1 MSDEQDDFS
10 AAVAE
15 SLRVME
21 SYNRGEGHWKDL
33 IQTFSGPT
41 RQGPDTSDSQHAN
54 TSDYLGARN
63 RRIIALD
70 ANGQMA
76 DRFLVNDA
84 QLGQLLSTQ
93 ERTGNRY
100 IEVPSVGPD
109 DGTLTDEQ
117 RALVSIWDEAERKD
131 YAEAARANAYM
142 GVGTGLALDVLS
154 AVPFAGPAAIQMF
167 GDEVVIDGVRT
178 GVNDLA
184 AGYAYHERE
193 RETLSDLTYLGTNVL
208 AGVLTLGT
216 GTAAKVGLA
225 ATEEVAKRGMLATAG
240 HAMRGII
247 SSRTAADLRK
257 YAPMLVGGGMD
268 VAMDRG
274 LKVALGKMGTLSERG
289 AALTAGAGAGAFGA
303 MRDYMTDVMMD
314 EQRELSVEG
323 FVGNGMI
330 GGVFG
335 VAGESAASWIS
346 KKNTM
351 RNARKL
357 AESNNSVMGAL
368 YQTLKLDEQKGSL
381 VDFLQNPDNVPIAYE
396 AMNKLMRTTDEDVAK
411 LSWGTKLLNTLRWV
425 GSGGAVSRQTLA
437 RMSTPK
443 FRAGLEY
450 AHKYL
455 GKGDSEIFQAMTRAT
470 LLLSDGAENIRRLDE
485 FATGSRALNP
495 DVQQGMSE
503 VTAGGMGPGTEAP
516 LVPGGMSPEQRTD
529 ALLKPGGDIEMSIS
543 PAGNQIPDNNPSNLR
558 GLMTSL
564 AQDLSAQVSPGG
576 PYEMSPRK
584 VAELTRK
591 LFGIELGVRRVKV
604 GVEQVGDRAATKTEW
619 AWLRSVDG
627 KIPPLRSTI
636 TAISEDQ
643 EAAAR
648 GLGDIVSIELDLE
661 RHLGEIDEGAVQI
674 SPEGVTPP
682 TKEQFLAD
690 LDLESADLLKALGNV
705 AEQFEQGAVLVP
717 GTTTRTATPPG
728 RVVKGDFQQKIE
740 RGQALLEAMEEFRV
754 TNKGAP
760 KKVLSQ
766 LRKLAGAGNEQA
778 SANKFIKA
786 WNEAGKPPQG
796 RMAFEAYA
804 KVVAAKENLDRLVK
818 PTDGELIHKSGNKR
832 GQLMTAPQDQDKWMA
847 AVKQLNEAEAALL
860 THLDTQGS
868 FPSLPVPEPPAKSA
882 KTPAWFKAVAAA
894 VESGDAKKIIDAF
907 EKEEVLDFL
916 TKGVK
921 AADRESEEIID
932 SYVADLAA
940 ALGRYAEHAGKVDG
954 EAFPAAFIKKMNFAE
969 ADSTLMGGYQMLRQL
984 AREGGDTFTAG
995 RQFNVLQNM
1004 KKGLNK
1010 QTKKEDTLAQFYG
1023 PGVTALKRLLALT
1036 ESPQLWGADW
1046 ALGQQMINRGYNGLI
1061 ADAAELK
1068 QFFEPGMSGAYADAG
1083 VAPIEA
1089 MKAHLYGK
1097 TNAVPNQNF
1106 PRALTKMISNL
1117 SMMLGGGKLQGID
1130 RRVML
1135 RELAGNIDGGTLK
1148 RLRRRGAP
1156 GEDAERG
1163 FEGIDITPEEL
1174 GQKALDD
1181 FDLLLA
1187 NAVQLQNALQSSAEL
1202 AQAFGDQWRNAGLM
1216 RNGAPGWIRMP
1227 SVVAGTNPEGILNRG
1242 VRYMDGVV
1250 QQYVIR
1256 PVSSE
1261 NFLTSMRASV
1271 LSEQGTTVQRM
1282 GKFRQYLRDV
1292 TGGGSIK
1299 QRASATI
1306 LKSSLPIMW
1315 AKLWVGSDEEV
1326 DEMYA
1331 TLDARM
1337 RQAYDGTE
1345 GTPSQVADGLPT
1357 QSLQTFAEQMGGPF
1371 LSTQY
1376 ADAGNL
1382 AVQKFVSIQMDLAD
1396 RQPRMPLE
1404 GVPAS
1409 QQPPPHPSQ
1418 KRAWLKLVAAAS
1430 EGPSIV
1436 LPLMEA
1442 GMLDPELAQF
1452 VGQHFPRKT
1461 GQIVAAFAEEI
1472 QSGKFPWDVLLQF
1485 ENLTGSPLTPNSTP
1499 AAILAS
1505 QQANQGA
1512 NTPAA
1517 AAATGLQRRG
1527 QVRMAGLAAT
1537 DNELRQRRHER
1548 QGRA

>member
-357 AESNNSVMGAL
+357 AESNNSIQGAL

-396 AMNKLMRTTDEDVAK
+396 AMNKLMRTTDEDVAN

-495 DVQQGMSE
+495 DVQKGMSE

-516 LVPGGMSPEQRTD
+516 LVAGGMSPTQRTD
-529 ALLKPGGDIEMSIS
+529 ALLKPGGDIEMSVS

-564 AQDLSAQVSPGG
+564 AQDLSAQIAPGG
-576 PYEMSPRK
+576 AYKMNPDD
-584 VAELTRK
+584 VAKLTKK
-591 LFGIELGVRRVKV
+591 LFGIELGVRRVKY
-604 GVEQVGDRAATKTEW
+604 GVEQAADGAPLTDQW
-619 AWLRSVDG
+619 AFARVDAEG
-627 KIPPLRSTI
+627 NIPPLKSVITTLSESADPAAFERS
-636 TAISEDQ
+636 
-643 EAAAR
+643 
-648 GLGDIVSIELDLE
+648 IVSVEADLE
-661 RHLGEIDEGAVQI
+661 RHLAEIDRGVLQVQEEAVA
-674 SPEGVTPP
+674 PA
-682 TKEQFLAD
+682 TKEDFLAA
-690 LDLESADLLKALGNV
+690 LGEESSDLLKALGNV
-705 AEQFEQGAVLVP
+705 SQLFDEGAVLVP
-717 GTTTRTATPPG
+717 GRTAGAARPPSLPIKEKVDEKLG
-728 RVVKGDFQQKIE
+728 RANRLLKAIDDGTDLPE
-740 RGQALLEAMEEFRV
+740 NPLEA
-754 TNKGAP
+754 
-760 KKVLSQ
+760 
-766 LRKLAGAGNEQA
+766 LRKLSSEGSEHTTAK
-778 SANKFIKA
+778 SFIKA
-786 WNEAGKPPQG
+786 WEKAGKPRQG
-796 RMAFEAYA
+796 SMAVEAYA
-804 KVVAAKENLDRLVK
+804 KVVAAKENIRGLVK
-818 PTDGELIHKSGNKR
+818 QKEGSLLHTSGNKV
-832 GQLMTAPQDQDKWMA
+832 GQLLTTPQAQQQWVA
-847 AVKQLNEAEAALL
+847 ALRQLKEAEENLL
-860 THLDTQGS
+860 KHLDTQGS
-868 FPSLPVPEPPAKSA
+868 FPSLPLPEPPAAAA
-882 KTPAWFKAVAAA
+882 KLPKWFKPLAAA
-894 VESGDAKKIIDAF
+894 VESGDAAKIRKAF
-907 EKEEVLDFL
+907 DNEAVLDFL
-916 TKGVK
+916 TRGVK
-921 AADRESEEIID
+921 AADQW
-932 SYVADLAA
+932 L
-940 ALGRYAEHAGKVDG
+940 
-954 EAFPAAFIKKMNFAE
+954 P
-969 ADSTLMGGYQMLRQL
+969 
-984 AREGGDTFTAG
+984 
-995 RQFNVLQNM
+995 
-1004 KKGLNK
+1004 
-1010 QTKKEDTLAQFYG
+1010 
-1023 PGVTALKRLLALT
+1023 
-1036 ESPQLWGADW
+1036 
-1046 ALGQQMINRGYNGLI
+1046 
-1061 ADAAELK
+1061 DAA
-1068 QFFEPGMSGAYADAG
+1068 SAR
-1083 VAPIEA
+1083 
-1089 MKAHLYGK
+1089 
-1097 TNAVPNQNF
+1097 
-1106 PRALTKMISNL
+1106 PR
-1117 SMMLGGGKLQGID
+1117 G
-1130 RRVML
+1130 
-1135 RELAGNIDGGTLK
+1135 
-1148 RLRRRGAP
+1148 RG
-1156 GEDAERG
+1156 
-1163 FEGIDITPEEL
+1163 
-1174 GQKALDD
+1174 
-1181 FDLLLA
+1181 
-1187 NAVQLQNALQSSAEL
+1187 
-1202 AQAFGDQWRNAGLM
+1202 
-1216 RNGAPGWIRMP
+1216 
-1227 SVVAGTNPEGILNRG
+1227 
-1242 VRYMDGVV
+1242 
-1250 QQYVIR
+1250 
-1256 PVSSE
+1256 
-1261 NFLTSMRASV
+1261 
-1271 LSEQGTTVQRM
+1271 
-1282 GKFRQYLRDV
+1282 
-1292 TGGGSIK
+1292 
-1299 QRASATI
+1299 
-1306 LKSSLPIMW
+1306 
-1315 AKLWVGSDEEV
+1315 
-1326 DEMYA
+1326 
-1331 TLDARM
+1331 
-1337 RQAYDGTE
+1337 
-1345 GTPSQVADGLPT
+1345 
-1357 QSLQTFAEQMGGPF
+1357 
-1371 LSTQY
+1371 
-1376 ADAGNL
+1376 
-1382 AVQKFVSIQMDLAD
+1382 
-1396 RQPRMPLE
+1396 
-1404 GVPAS
+1404 
-1409 QQPPPHPSQ
+1409 
-1418 KRAWLKLVAAAS
+1418 
-1430 EGPSIV
+1430 
-1436 LPLMEA
+1436 
-1442 GMLDPELAQF
+1442 
-1452 VGQHFPRKT
+1452 
-1461 GQIVAAFAEEI
+1461 
-1472 QSGKFPWDVLLQF
+1472 
-1485 ENLTGSPLTPNSTP
+1485 
-1499 AAILAS
+1499 
-1505 QQANQGA
+1505 
-1512 NTPAA
+1512 
-1517 AAATGLQRRG
+1517 
-1527 QVRMAGLAAT
+1527 
-1537 DNELRQRRHER
+1537 
-1548 QGRA
+1548 